1 MELRVRTARQWL
13 RRGWRALG
21 LAAMAAVLIAASA
34 AAAPE
39 MRLLPRWQ
47 AHSMVATLRVDHGPW
62 DRFLQTYVAAGA
74 DGINRVAYGKVT
86 AADRQ
91 ALAAYIKALGAI
103 EVDRLTRDQQMA
115 YWINLYNAVT
125 VKVVLDHYP
134 VNSIRDINLSK
145 GFFATGPWGAK
156 LVTVDGVPLSLD
168 EIEHSILRPIW
179 RDARIHYA
187 LNCASLGCP
196 NLALTA
202 YTAERLKLM
211 LEVAARSFVNHP
223 RGVKVTDAGIEV
235 SSIYKWYADDFGGA
249 RDYLL
254 DHLLRYA
261 APELK
266 EQIEDSRR
274 IVDYHYDWRLN
285 DAAQVK

>member
-1 MELRVRTARQWL
+1 M
-13 RRGWRALG
+13 RRRWRSLG
-21 LAAMAAVLIAASA
+21 LAVMAAGLIAVSA

-47 AHSMVATLRVDHGPW
+47 AHSMVATLRVDHAPW
-62 DRFLQTYVAAGA
+62 EHFLQTYVAAGE

-86 AADRQ
+86 AEDRR
-91 ALAAYIKALGAI
+91 ALAAYIKSMGVL
-103 EVDRLTRDQQMA
+103 EVDRLTRDQQLA

-125 VKVVLDHYP
+125 VKVVIDHYP
-134 VNSIRDINLSK
+134 INSIRDINLSK
-145 GFFATGPWGAK
+145 GFFSTGPWGAK
-156 LVTVDGVPLSLD
+156 LVTVNGEPLSLD

-211 LEVAARSFVNHP
+211 LEVAARAYINHP
-223 RGVKVTDAGIEV
+223 RGVKATEEGLVV
-235 SSIYKWYADDFGGA
+235 SSIYKWYADDFGDA
-249 RDYLL
+249 RDYLIE
-254 DHLLRYA
+254 HLLRYA
-261 APELK
+261 SPDLK

-285 DAAQVK
+285 DAAKAQ